1 MYWFLNKFYD
11 LLSFDEDGLHIV
23 LTNKKGYI
31 IEIGMIQFN
40 SNFSLMSNFYPVNIS
55 SCSLM
60 FYLQA

>member
-1 MYWFLNKFYD
+1 MCWFLNKFYD
-11 LLSFDEDGLHIV
+11 LLSFDEDSLHIV

-40 SNFSLMSNFYPVNIS
+40 SSFSLMSNFYPANIS

-60 FYLQA
+60 FYLQT

>member
-1 MYWFLNKFYD
+1 MCWFLNKFYD
-11 LLSFDEDGLHIV
+11 LLSFDEDSLHIV

-55 SCSLM
+55 PCSLM